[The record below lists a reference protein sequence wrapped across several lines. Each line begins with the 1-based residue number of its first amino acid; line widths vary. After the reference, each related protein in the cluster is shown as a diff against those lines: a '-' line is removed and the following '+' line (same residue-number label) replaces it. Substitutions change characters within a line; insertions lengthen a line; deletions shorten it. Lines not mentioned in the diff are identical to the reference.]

1 MNIGLGEM
9 ILIAAIALVVIGPEK
24 FPDFAKIVIRTVR
37 DVKGYV
43 NDAKRDIAQE
53 LKPLKKELKELNRY
67 EPEKYIDTLAKGI
80 SEAVSGE
87 QGTDK
92 SQPVA
97 PVAPTEP
104 TEPAVPVAEAASAE
118 LDPYAQKQ
126 EPGTQPYGGSQYSSA
141 RQGEKY
147 EGPERI
153 DG

>member
-9 ILIAAIALVVIGPEK
+9 ILIAAITLVVIGPEK

-97 PVAPTEP
+97 PVEPEAPAAT
-104 TEPAVPVAEAASAE
+104 PAEV
-118 LDPYAQKQ
+118 DPYTQNQ